1 MAERKGHW
9 MEHILLMDFS
19 KVLVKYATLQG
30 VLKMRTMFK
39 GVLCLAMPYLFMVI
53 LCLCGFLCMVDG
65 FCVPEP
71 EYFVKRYVH
80 ATLI

>member
-1 MAERKGHW
+1 

-39 GVLCLAMPYLFMVI
+39 GVLCLAMPYLFMLSCV
-53 LCLCGFLCMVDG
+53 CVG
-65 FCVPEP
+65 FCVWWT
-71 EYFVKRYVH
+71 VSVCQSQNI
-80 ATLI
+80 L